1 LYCTPFFPSWKEE
14 IFKFVKNF
22 SDDFQRKYRK
32 MPKTA
37 EERRCRSAEKP
48 LPQGKSRHHRQIP
61 AQPQLRPADAEEGE
75 QPAEEQLHANK
86 NAGQNGELPAQGAQ
100 KIHGGTQQH
109 PAQKAPQQPPPD
121 HRRGQSRNP
130 RFRPGSV

>member
-48 LPQGKSRHHRQIP
+48 LPQGKARHHCQIP

-75 QPAEEQLHANK
+75 NPEKKQLHANEC
-86 NAGQNGELPAQGAQ
+86 AGQDGELPAQGAQ
-100 KIHGGTQQH
+100 KIHGGTQQQA
-109 PAQKAPQQPPPD
+109 AQKAPQQPGQE
-121 HRRGQSRNP
+121 HRRGHDRH
-130 RFRPGSV
+130 RPLRLGSP

>member
-1 LYCTPFFPSWKEE
+1 
-14 IFKFVKNF
+14 
-22 SDDFQRKYRK
+22 

-37 EERRCRSAEKP
+37 EEHRSRRAEKP
-48 LPQGKSRHHRQIP
+48 LPQGKARQHRQIP

-75 QPAEEQLHANK
+75 QPAEEQLCADENP
-86 NAGQNGELPAQGAQ
+86 GQDGELPAQGAQ

-109 PAQKAPQQPPPD
+109 PAQKVPQQPLPD

-130 RFRPGSV
+130 RFRPGSE